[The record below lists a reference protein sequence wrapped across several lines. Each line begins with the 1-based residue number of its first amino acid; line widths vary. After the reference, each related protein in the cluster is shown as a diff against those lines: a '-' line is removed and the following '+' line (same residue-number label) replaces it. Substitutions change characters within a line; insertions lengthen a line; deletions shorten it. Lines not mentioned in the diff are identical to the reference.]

1 MPSLLTRFVV
11 RDAHAQGALNVR
23 GFQRNHLI
31 GGAGYLLA
39 DCVVDV
45 VSARDSTNDSA
56 DRYLPRTRWAV
67 CSRGSTSPKVFLRTL
82 LYASS
87 QRGQIVE
94 SMYVRLRR
102 AETGQTFSIW
112 VYGEDS
118 LARGSGLFVDRS
130 GVVCNHHFLLHEDG
144 TTFQFLPGDYDLEIY
159 ASLVGDDHAVKL
171 FSTRLTISDQDAERL
186 RSPDVGIY
194 FDWRPESRSYH
205 RHVRSNSRAQMPS
218 AFQTILRDLTP
229 DS

>member
-1 MPSLLTRFVV
+1 MFEISSVIISLLALVISLLTAR
-11 RDAHAQGALNVR
+11 LTL
-23 GFQRNHLI
+23 FQRGTVRMTQPTVIFL
-31 GGAGYLLA
+31 GRDGP
-39 DCVVDV
+39 
-45 VSARDSTNDSA
+45 SAREG
-56 DRYLPRTRWAV
+56 PRP
-67 CSRGSTSPKVFLRTL
+67 PKVFLRTL

-87 QRGQIVE
+87 QRGRIVE
-94 SMYVRLRR
+94 SMYVRLLR

-171 FSTRLTISDQDAERL
+171 FSTRLTISDQDAEQL

-205 RHVRSNSRAQMPS
+205 RHVRSNSRAQMPP
-218 AFQTILRDLTP
+218 AFQTVLRDLTS